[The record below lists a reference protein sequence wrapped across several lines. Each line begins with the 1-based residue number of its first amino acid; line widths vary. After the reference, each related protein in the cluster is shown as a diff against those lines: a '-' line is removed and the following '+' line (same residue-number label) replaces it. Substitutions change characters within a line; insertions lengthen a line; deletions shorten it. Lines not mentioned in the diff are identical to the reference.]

1 MTNALEP
8 LETYR
13 LMLTRV
19 PTSDPV
25 EVAFFLRDVED
36 NVIRSGRMYFRD
48 IRPNF
53 KTAFDMSEANIA
65 TLESN
70 VACNKEYDYIL
81 RGVKFSPLRI
91 AGLLPP
97 VSGTARRNSI

>member
-1 MTNALEP
+1 
-8 LETYR
+8 
-13 LMLTRV
+13 
-19 PTSDPV
+19 
-25 EVAFFLRDVED
+25 
-36 NVIRSGRMYFRD
+36 
-48 IRPNF
+48 
-53 KTAFDMSEANIA
+53 MSEANIA